1 LPRLTSGLFAAVP
14 VLECTIAQ
22 PVCNGEKA
30 NSYEHFSSSMD
41 VGEKRAP
48 TNEESSQTSIADA
61 TEGSSGASTTTT
73 SAAALVLSVA
83 TLAATALSVF

>member
-1 LPRLTSGLFAAVP
+1 
-14 VLECTIAQ
+14 
-22 PVCNGEKA
+22 
-30 NSYEHFSSSMD
+30 MD
-41 VGEKRAP
+41 VGETRAP